1 MAGVWCTFQQR
12 QQDLFEVSRSA
23 TGETKLRETNLR
35 EERRRKKTTQT
46 RRGTVA
52 LWSHCRMGLIFRAK
66 IQLTFRKML
75 FLLDFDTSCNSVLVG
90 LTLVLALW
98 GRKHQGNTCGRRPW
112 FSIYRSVNQHFWG
125 IPPERQRFLIF
136 NQLSTGWIF
145 IIPANQKCISSP
157 SLWTSQVALP
167 FDVLWRFVHW
177 GKKKVHICT
186 VGACKASLYESPT
199 AYLIDFNGP

>member
-1 MAGVWCTFQQR
+1 
-12 QQDLFEVSRSA
+12 
-23 TGETKLRETNLR
+23 
-35 EERRRKKTTQT
+35 
-46 RRGTVA
+46 
-52 LWSHCRMGLIFRAK
+52 
-66 IQLTFRKML
+66 ML

-98 GRKHQGNTCGRRPW
+98 GRKHQGNTCGHHPW

-136 NQLSTGWIF
+136 NQQSTGWIF

-199 AYLIDFNGP
+199 AYLIDFNGPLFNLNTIINCIFSSGSKRWHTHDDLAFLLQLLQVMAQVDISCWVQVFRCVLEEKQLIKLRRTTQR